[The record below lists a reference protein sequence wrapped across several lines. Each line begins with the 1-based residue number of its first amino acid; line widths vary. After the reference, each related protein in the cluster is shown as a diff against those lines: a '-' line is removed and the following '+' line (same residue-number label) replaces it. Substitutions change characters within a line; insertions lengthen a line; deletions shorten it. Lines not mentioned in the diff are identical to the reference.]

1 MSDDT
6 EKPGVVIDVTPEPA
20 TELPQEETE
29 ESEPAGKK
37 PNRSSWL
44 PLGIAVIAL
53 ALVGVSLFLTYRSTQ
68 QSTQD
73 LARINARLSQ
83 SLAQQQ
89 TLEKQ
94 LGEAEKA
101 VSEQARHLLA
111 QQQKVEQQEKIL
123 SEAQQQ
129 FQQQEKLLDRERQSM
144 QEREAELRASVAD
157 VHKRVGASGNQWM
170 ASEAEYLIRL
180 ANERLTLARDIA
192 TAREALLLADQRL
205 RDTGDPG
212 WNTVRRQIA
221 RDIARLDRTNVP
233 DTVGISARL
242 SSLAEQVPQLRLARA
257 ALGGM
262 APSPAEQAKS
272 SDRSERSWDT
282 LLDDLWAGFKSTV
295 RIRRNDQP
303 IQAMLPPEQQYFLY
317 ENLRLHLESARL
329 AVARADDALYH
340 DSLNTVSGWLD
351 SYFDPGDQLT
361 RSMSKRV
368 RELDKIDIRPS
379 LPDISQSLR
388 AFELRQK
395 LNKDLARPIAPA
407 EEPVTPAAEPAQ

>member
-6 EKPGVVIDVTPEPA
+6 EKPGVVIDVTPEPE

-29 ESEPAGKK
+29 EPQPAGKK

-83 SLAQQQ
+83 SQAQQQ

-94 LGEAEKA
+94 LTEAEKA
-101 VSEQARHLLA
+101 VSEQARHLLE

-123 SEAQQQ
+123 SEAQKQ
-129 FQQQEKLLDRERQSM
+129 FQQQEKLLDQERQSM

-157 VHKRVGASGNQWM
+157 VHKRVGASSKQWM
-170 ASEAEYLIRL
+170 ATEAEYLIRL

-233 DTVGISARL
+233 DTVGISAQL

-262 APSPAEQAKS
+262 APSPAEPAKS
-272 SDRSERSWDT
+272 SDRSQRSWDT
-282 LLDDLWAGFKSTV
+282 LLDDLWAGFKATV

-303 IQAMLPPEQQYFLY
+303 VQAMLPPEQQYFLY

-340 DSLNTVSGWLD
+340 DSLNTVSSWLD

-368 RELDKIDIRPS
+368 RELDKIDIRPP

-388 AFELRQK
+388 VFELRQK
-395 LNKDLARPIAPA
+395 LNRDLARPIAPA